1 MNAENNI
8 KPTEQ
13 IQASANN
20 AQRTADVN
28 QATLDN
34 TTSTINNKPSEPVHF
49 KMGGKHPI
57 TFDRF
62 IRGLI
67 GASILAGVCL
77 GIYYLSEVLI
87 PFFIAWMV
95 AYLLYPMVRFLQHKC
110 HLHNRLLAI
119 AITLLLVCGLC
130 AGFFYLVVPPMIEEM
145 GHLKNVALAY
155 IQKGADNTTIPQPV
169 QEFLHRHVNKYQIEN
184 LLQQKDVMAAIK
196 STVPKV
202 WNVLWSTAG
211 IIINIVASLIA
222 LLYLLFILTDYE
234 KYANGWIQFVPKNK
248 RTFAAQLVSDIE
260 HGMAGYFRG
269 QALVAL
275 SNCVMFSIG
284 FLIIG
289 FPMPIGLGCLIGVIS
304 FVPYLQVVG
313 FVPASLLALL
323 KAAETGENF
332 WWLLCLIFI
341 VYLVVQVLQDTIFT
355 PRIMG
360 KIMGLPPAIILL
372 SLSVWGYAL
381 GIIGLILALPITT
394 LAISYYKRYVVGDN
408 SSTPANPT
416 TDVLDDETIAVEKA
430 TGIYVEPPT
439 TNRPFVSDDAKDKKS
454 TDKAPSQ
461 DNNKA

>member
-1 MNAENNI
+1 MNTEKNI

-13 IQASANN
+13 VSASTTNAQMAPNN
-20 AQRTADVN
+20 AQ
-28 QATLDN
+28 
-34 TTSTINNKPSEPVHF
+34 SENSYF
-49 KMGGKHPI
+49 KMGGKSTI

-67 GASILAGVCL
+67 GVILLALVCG

-87 PFFIAWMV
+87 PFFVAWMV

-110 HLHNRLLAI
+110 RLHNRLLAI
-119 AITLLLVCGLC
+119 AITLLVVCGLC
-130 AGFFYLVVPPMIEEM
+130 VGFFYLVVPPMIEEM
-145 GHLKNVALAY
+145 GHLKDVALAY
-155 IQKGADNTTIPQPV
+155 IQKGANNTTIPQPV
-169 QEFLHRHVNKYQIEN
+169 QEYLHRHINKYQIEN

-196 STVPKV
+196 NTVPKV

-211 IIINIVASLIA
+211 IIINIIASLIA

-234 KYANGWIQFVPKNK
+234 KYANGWILFVPKSK

-284 FLIIG
+284 FLIID

-313 FVPASLLALL
+313 FIPASLLALL

-332 WWLLCLIFI
+332 WWLLFLILI

-381 GIIGLILALPITT
+381 GIIGLIMALPVTT

-408 SSTPANPT
+408 SCTHVNPT

-439 TNRPFVSDDAKDKKS
+439 TNPTS
-454 TDKAPSQ
+454 TPKR
-461 DNNKA
+461 DNASKETPQP

>member
-1 MNAENNI
+1 MTTTPS
-8 KPTEQ
+8 PT
-13 IQASANN
+13 
-20 AQRTADVN
+20 
-28 QATLDN
+28 
-34 TTSTINNKPSEPVHF
+34 PPF
-49 KMGGKHPI
+49 KMGGQSPI

-67 GASILAGVCL
+67 GIIVLALIGVAL
-77 GIYYLSEVLI
+77 YYLSGALI
-87 PFFIAWMV
+87 PFFVAWVV
-95 AYLLYPMVRFLQHKC
+95 AYLLFPVVRFFQHTC
-110 HLHNRLLAI
+110 RLRNRLVSI
-119 AITLLLVCGLC
+119 IITLVLVCGLLV
-130 AGFFYLVVPPMIEEM
+130 GFFYLVVPPMIDEM
-145 GHLKNVALAY
+145 GHLKDVALSY
-155 IQKGADNTTIPQPV
+155 IQQGTNHNNIPRPV
-169 QEFLHRHVNKYQIEN
+169 QQFLNQHVNPHDIEN
-184 LLQQKDVMAAIK
+184 FLKQKDVTAAIK
-196 STVPKV
+196 ATVPKV
-202 WNVLWSTAG
+202 WSVLWSTAG

-234 KYANGWIQFVPKNK
+234 KYANGWINFVPRSK

-284 FLIIG
+284 FAIIG

-313 FVPASLLALL
+313 FVPAALLALL

-332 WWLLCLIFI
+332 WWLLCLIII

-381 GIIGLILALPITT
+381 GIIGLIIALPVTT
-394 LAISYYKRYVVGDN
+394 LAISYYKRYVVGNGSGSDADLK
-408 SSTPANPT
+408 PGE
-416 TDVLDDETIAVEKA
+416 LDEESIAVEKA
-430 TGIYVEPPT
+430 AGTYVSP
-439 TNRPFVSDDAKDKKS
+439 DDGK
-454 TDKAPSQ
+454 Q
-461 DNNKA
+461 